1 MSQQETAQVVQKVYD
16 SFNTEDIGG
25 LSSTFTGDIEFVVVA
40 VPKPPFYRSRRG
52 RDSMS
57 EFIGSMAAHQEPMGA
72 VDIREIIVQGNKA
85 AAFGYAAWHVK
96 STDLDWET
104 DFAHSWTVEGDKLTR
119 CQKYTDTAAMS
130 AAY

>member
-1 MSQQETAQVVQKVYD
+1 M
-16 SFNTEDIGG
+16 
-25 LSSTFTGDIEFVVVA
+25 
-40 VPKPPFYRSRRG
+40 
-52 RDSMS
+52 
-57 EFIGSMAAHQEPMGA
+57 
-72 VDIREIIVQGNKA
+72 QGNKA

>member
-57 EFIGSMAAHQEPMGA
+57 EFIGSMAAHQ
-72 VDIREIIVQGNKA
+72 
-85 AAFGYAAWHVK
+85 
-96 STDLDWET
+96 
-104 DFAHSWTVEGDKLTR
+104 
-119 CQKYTDTAAMS
+119 
-130 AAY
+130 